1 MKGEVR
7 NPMTVWLLTLVTCG
21 LFGWYW
27 IYTVGNEL
35 KAYLGKE
42 DLNPVMDIVITFVC
56 FPYAYYL
63 PIKYGKLIYEAQ
75 QRAGVPGASDK
86 GVNALIMNLVLCGFG
101 YKILQEELNKVW
113 EGGGGA
119 PASF

>member
-7 NPMTVWLLTLVTCG
+7 NPMTVWLVTVATCG
-21 LFGWYW
+21 MYGLYFW
-27 IYTVGNEL
+27 YTVGKEL

-42 DLNPVMDIVITFVC
+42 EINPVMDVAIALFC
-56 FPYAYYL
+56 FPYALYI
-63 PIKYGKLIYEAQ
+63 PIKYGKYIQEAQ
-75 QRAGVPGASDK
+75 QRAGMA
-86 GVNALIMNLVLCGFG
+86 NAEDQGMTFLIWNFICQLGLKKV
-101 YKILQEELNKVW
+101 QEEMNKVW